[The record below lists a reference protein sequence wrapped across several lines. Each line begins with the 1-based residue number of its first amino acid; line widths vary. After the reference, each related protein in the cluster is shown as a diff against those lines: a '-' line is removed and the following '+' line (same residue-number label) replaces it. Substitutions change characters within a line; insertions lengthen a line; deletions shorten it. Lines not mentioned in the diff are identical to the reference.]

1 MAKKKPLLPMLM
13 LLCFG
18 TSIVSLVVYW
28 YTFSYTNESNNYP
41 SMILR
46 TNTNS
51 NEHNPNFSSGI
62 TIGDSAL
69 GADMMN
75 SSSNSDD
82 REKNTR
88 LVIPTQQ
95 NKTNSGLKGF
105 FFGGGN
111 NSSSPEVGNNQTN
124 VVVDLSDRR
133 VYVYLYDQV
142 VASYPIAVG
151 KKGWET
157 PTGNFKVIHKEHHP
171 IWKHPITGKIFE
183 AGTDSPLGDRWIGFW
198 SDGKNEIGFHGTPN
212 KDLIGGAVSHGCLR
226 MRNPD
231 VRMLYEQV
239 ELNTPVSVRH

>member
-1 MAKKKPLLPMLM
+1 MLM
-13 LLCFG
+13 LLCLG
-18 TSIVSLVVYW
+18 TSIVSLVFYW
-28 YTFSYTNESNNYP
+28 YTFTNESNNSP

-46 TNTNS
+46 TNINS
-51 NEHNPNFSSGI
+51 NEHNPDFSSGI

-69 GADMMN
+69 GADMN
-75 SSSNSDD
+75 SSSNSGDG
-82 REKNTR
+82 EKNTR
-88 LVIPTQQ
+88 LVVPTQQ

-111 NSSSPEVGNNQTN
+111 DSPSPGAGNNQSD

-133 VYVYLYDQV
+133 VYVYRYDQV

-157 PTGNFKVIHKEHHP
+157 PTGTFKVIHKEHHP

-239 ELNTPVSVRH
+239 DLGTPVSVRH

>member
-1 MAKKKPLLPMLM
+1 M

-18 TSIVSLVVYW
+18 TSIVSLIVHW
-28 YTFSYTNESNNYP
+28 YTFSDTNESNNSP
-41 SMILR
+41 SMILG
-46 TNTNS
+46 TSTNS
-51 NEHNPNFSSGI
+51 NKHNPDFSSGI
-62 TIGDSAL
+62 TLGDTAL
-69 GADMMN
+69 GADMN
-75 SSSNSDD
+75 SSSNSGDG
-82 REKNTR
+82 EKNTR
-88 LVIPTQQ
+88 LVVPTQQ
-95 NKTNSGLKGF
+95 NKTNIGLKD
-105 FFGGGN
+105 
-111 NSSSPEVGNNQTN
+111 SPSPEAGNNQTD

-157 PTGNFKVIHKEHHP
+157 PTGTFKVIHKEHHP

-226 MRNPD
+226 MRNSD

-239 ELNTPVSVRH
+239 DLGTFVSVRH

>member
-1 MAKKKPLLPMLM
+1 MAKKKPLLSMLM

-28 YTFSYTNESNNYP
+28 YTFSDTNQSNNSP

-46 TNTNS
+46 TNPNS
-51 NEHNPNFSSGI
+51 NEHNPDFPSGI

-69 GADMMN
+69 GADMN
-75 SSSNSDD
+75 FSSNSGDG
-82 REKNTR
+82 EKNSR
-88 LVIPTQQ
+88 LVVPTQQ

-111 NSSSPEVGNNQTN
+111 DSPSPGAGNNQTD

-133 VYVYLYDQV
+133 VYVYRYDQV
-142 VASYPIAVG
+142 MASYPIAVG

-157 PTGNFKVIHKEHHP
+157 PTGTFKVIHKEHHP

-239 ELNTPVSVRH
+239 DLGTPVSVRH